1 MESLKKESDE
11 WAAFIEELWEM
22 QWTCIYNELTDELN
36 NKMYELSLG
45 NLDIAHRIYREAQ
58 RLVILADS
66 DDERINT
73 SVLEQ
78 AYVKSL
84 WFCLLVPMKS
94 KSYKNVFTKKGIE
107 GKKIRRP
114 QCIPDNREFI
124 AGYYSG
130 SASRVQAEFT

>member
-1 MESLKKESDE
+1 
-11 WAAFIEELWEM
+11 M

-78 AYVKSL
+78 AYVRACGLSAGTDEI
-84 WFCLLVPMKS
+84 
-94 KSYKNVFTKKGIE
+94 KSYDQKCLYQKGIE
-107 GKKIRRP
+107 GKKYVDHSVYPIILGNLL
-114 QCIPDNREFI
+114 QILLGLSIP
-124 AGYYSG
+124 S
-130 SASRVQAEFT
+130 SS